1 MSGASLLARWHA
13 GKPPS
18 SFSRAEAAGLAD
30 HLMERGWAV
39 YSDGKHPDH
48 AALSAEIA
56 ELRAVAAPG
65 FLGPG
70 GELMEGTARPER
82 LF

>member
-1 MSGASLLARWHA
+1 MNGPSLLARWHA
-13 GKPPS
+13 GKPAS
-18 SFSRAEAAGLAD
+18 SFTPAEAEGLAN
-30 HLMERGWAV
+30 HLMERGWSV
-39 YSDGKHPDH
+39 YSDRKHPDH
-48 AALSAEIA
+48 AALSAEVA

-70 GELMEGTARPER
+70 GEVMAGAAHPET